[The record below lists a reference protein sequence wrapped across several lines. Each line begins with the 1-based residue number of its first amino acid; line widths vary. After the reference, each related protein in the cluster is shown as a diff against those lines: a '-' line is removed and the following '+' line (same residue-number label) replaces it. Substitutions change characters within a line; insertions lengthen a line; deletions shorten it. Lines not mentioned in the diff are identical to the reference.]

1 MVSLRLVYEALN
13 FKKIVPIIKNQAVN
27 LQTINRMKSQRAYQI
42 LVVFMLILP
51 LRILS
56 QEQMPLF
63 AQKIPHILKA
73 TGNFSGKK
81 IQADKTYI
89 SDFSI
94 NNGTLRPL
102 PLIPFPFRVVPID
115 AGFTIQN
122 LPFFCKKEFLFEK
135 TTAVPLRVRL
145 GSLEY
150 VNKLEG
156 KENHWSV
163 VPDN

>member
-27 LQTINRMKSQRAYQI
+27 LQTIDRMKSKRAYQI

-56 QEQMPLF
+56 QQQMPLF

-73 TGNFSGKK
+73 PGNFKEK
-81 IQADKTYI
+81 EIQADKTYI
-89 SDFSI
+89 SDLSV
-94 NNGTLRPL
+94 NNGTPRPL
-102 PLIPFPFRVVPID
+102 ALIPFSFRVTPID
-115 AGFTIQN
+115 AGFTIEH
-122 LPFFCKKEFLFEK
+122 LPFFCKREFLFEK

-145 GSLEY
+145 GSLDY

-163 VPDN
+163 VPGN

>member
-1 MVSLRLVYEALN
+1 MRRLN

-27 LQTINRMKSQRAYQI
+27 LQTIDRMKSERVYQI

-56 QEQMPLF
+56 QQQMPLF
-63 AQKIPHILKA
+63 AQKTPHILPLILKTA
-73 TGNFSGKK
+73 RHFETSE
-81 IQADKTYI
+81 IQASKHYGGNLLV
-89 SDFSI
+89 
-94 NNGTLRPL
+94 NNETPQSLALTPL
-102 PLIPFPFRVVPID
+102 PFGTAMISTN
-115 AGFTIQN
+115 FTIQN

-135 TTAVPLRVRL
+135 TTSVPLRVRL
-145 GSLEY
+145 GSLDY

-163 VPDN
+163 VPGN